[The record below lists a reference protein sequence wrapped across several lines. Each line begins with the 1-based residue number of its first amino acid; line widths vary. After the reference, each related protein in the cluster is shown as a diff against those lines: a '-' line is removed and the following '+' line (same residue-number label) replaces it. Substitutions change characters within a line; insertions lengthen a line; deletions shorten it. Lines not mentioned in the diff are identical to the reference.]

1 MGEMFRRCVEE
12 IVGACAAQ
20 YNFDA
25 SECMNMV
32 LAPGSSRSSSKKSS
46 SSSLKKEIPLPFM
59 REHVSELACQGIKFN
74 HGLFTQC
81 KNERANEILCITCAV
96 TNCGTIESRM
106 SADFKDSRGR
116 RPSSYISVL
125 RKLKLT
131 QEDAMVEAGK
141 VNILLN
147 DSHFVEQVKEV
158 KVKEPKVKEVK
169 VKVIKEPKVKE
180 VKVKVIKE
188 PKVKEVKVKV
198 IKEPKV
204 KEVKEKVVKE
214 KVIKEPKVKEV
225 KVKVIKEP
233 KVKEVKEKVG
243 RPKSSKNAIETVSV
257 EDLFAS
263 LVAEEEVAEEV
274 FGQNNEDEQA
284 LNLLREVNIT
294 NDLKKVVT
302 LKKAEL
308 KAESK
313 ERKEMQLE
321 EMEQKKIEKANQLT
335 FEKEQKE
342 QKALAL
348 TLEKEQKANQ
358 AALEKEQKALA
369 LTLEKE
375 QKANQLAFEKE
386 QKANQLALEKEQ
398 KALAAAAAKQEKAEA
413 LALDKELKAI
423 AKEKVLAEAKAAKEA
438 KAKPKVVAVAVAAV
452 AVAAVAAVAAVVA
465 EKPVKVTVKRVTIDG
480 KEYLKSSNNMLYD
493 AVTKEEAGIW
503 NPVTESIDELPE
515 ESDDEEVEDD
525 YESDSN

>member
-158 KVKEPKVKEVK
+158 KV
-169 VKVIKEPKVKE
+169 
-180 VKVKVIKE
+180 
-188 PKVKEVKVKV
+188 
-198 IKEPKV
+198 
-204 KEVKEKVVKE
+204 
-214 KVIKEPKVKEV
+214 KEPKVKEV

>member
-1 MGEMFRRCVEE
+1 M
-12 IVGACAAQ
+12 
-20 YNFDA
+20 
-25 SECMNMV
+25 
-32 LAPGSSRSSSKKSS
+32 
-46 SSSLKKEIPLPFM
+46 
-59 REHVSELACQGIKFN
+59 
-74 HGLFTQC
+74 
-81 KNERANEILCITCAV
+81 
-96 TNCGTIESRM
+96 
-106 SADFKDSRGR
+106 
-116 RPSSYISVL
+116 
-125 RKLKLT
+125 
-131 QEDAMVEAGK
+131 
-141 VNILLN
+141 
-147 DSHFVEQVKEV
+147 
-158 KVKEPKVKEVK
+158 
-169 VKVIKEPKVKE
+169 
-180 VKVKVIKE
+180 
-188 PKVKEVKVKV
+188 
-198 IKEPKV
+198 
-204 KEVKEKVVKE
+204 
-214 KVIKEPKVKEV
+214 
-225 KVKVIKEP
+225 
-233 KVKEVKEKVG
+233 KEKVG